1 MSITGMEGEDSVGI
15 VLIVYYDELSSYLV
29 DTVCVVVASG
39 MLLCVF
45 LR

>member
-15 VLIVYYDELSSYLV
+15 VLIVYYDELTSYLV
-29 DTVCVVVASG
+29 DTVVVVASG
-39 MLLCVF
+39 MLLCVI